1 MLLTKSFSVTSK
13 HFDSGCNSLSQP
25 EVVWSKTYSNKYPVS
40 NTFSEGDGVNWV
52 APDGY
57 IGHGFTLK
65 LSDCRL
71 NIAGIRLKN
80 SCCERATRVFRVSG
94 ILEDGGPW
102 VELLEGE
109 LADALTPASAP
120 TLQTLHFKEAV
131 QTQFLKFDVGSFW
144 GAAGGLN
151 FLKVITVIG
160 NISCS
165 FCFQNIS
172 NRLMRRRKRLQA
184 LLLWTPSPKTRQR
197 RLPL

>member
-1 MLLTKSFSVTSK
+1 MLLSGSFSVTSK
-13 HFDSGCNSLSQP
+13 HFYSGCNSLSQP
-25 EVVWSKTYSNKYPVS
+25 EVVWSKTYSNHFTVANMRY
-40 NTFSEGDGVNWV
+40 GWNWA

-65 LSDCRL
+65 LSNCKL
-71 NIAGIRLKN
+71 NIAGIRIKN
-80 SCCERATRVFRVSG
+80 SCCERATRAFRISG

-109 LADALTPASAP
+109 LADTLTPAPAP

-151 FLKVITVIG
+151 FFKVITVTG

-172 NRLMRRRKRLQA
+172 NRLMQRRKRLRA
-184 LLLWTPSPKTRQR
+184 LLLWTLNSKTRQR
-197 RLPL
+197 RL

>member
-1 MLLTKSFSVTSK
+1 MLLSGSFSVTSK
-13 HFDSGCNSLSQP
+13 HFYSGCNSLSQP
-25 EVVWSKTYSNKYPVS
+25 EVVWSKTYNNHFTVANMRY
-40 NTFSEGDGVNWV
+40 GWNWA

-65 LSDCRL
+65 LSNCKL
-71 NIAGIRLKN
+71 NIAGIRIKN
-80 SCCERATRVFRVSG
+80 SCCERATRAFRISG

-109 LADALTPASAP
+109 LADTLTPASAP

-131 QTQFLKFDVGSFW
+131 QTKFLKFDVGSFW

-151 FLKVITVIG
+151 FLKVITVTG

-172 NRLMRRRKRLQA
+172 NRLMQRRKRLRA
-184 LLLWTPSPKTRQR
+184 LLLWTPNPKTRQR
-197 RLPL
+197 RLQL